1 MLKVLIVDDNKQ
13 ITSILEEYA
22 KKEGYETI
30 VAFDG
35 EEAIELFEKEEPD
48 IILLDVMMPKKD
60 GFTVCRE
67 IREISNVPIIM
78 ITAKGEDYEKIMGL
92 EMGADD
98 YILKPFSP
106 NEVMARI
113 KAIMRRII
121 IEEKE
126 SNIFTYDNL
135 TISLDNYSVS
145 IDGKDLSLTKK
156 ELEILWTLATNKNK
170 VFSRDNLLEA
180 IWGIEYYGYDR
191 TVDSHMKRL
200 RAKIDKYKHDKWD
213 IKTIWGV
220 GYKFEV
226 EDEK

>member
-1 MLKVLIVDDNKQ
+1 MKVLIVDDNKQ
-13 ITSILEEYA
+13 ITSILDEYA
-22 KKEGYETI
+22 KKEGYETVI
-30 VAFDG
+30 AFDG
-35 EEAIELFEKEEPD
+35 EEAIKLFEKEEPD

-67 IREISNVPIIM
+67 IRERSNVPIIM

>member
-1 MLKVLIVDDNKQ
+1 MKVLIVDDNKQ

-30 VAFDG
+30 IALDG
-35 EEAIELFEKEEPD
+35 EEAIELFNKEDPD

-67 IREISNVPIIM
+67 IREVSNVPIIM

-92 EMGADD
+92 ELGADD

-106 NEVMARI
+106 NEVIARI
-113 KAIMRRII
+113 KAIMRRIT

-135 TISLDNYSVS
+135 NISLENYSAS

-156 ELEILWTLATNKNK
+156 ELEILWTLVNNKNK
-170 VFSRDNLLEA
+170 VFSRENLLES
-180 IWGIEYYGYDR
+180 IWGVEYYGYDR

-200 RAKIDKYKHDKWD
+200 RAKIDKHKHPSWD
-213 IKTIWGV
+213 LKTIWGV

-226 EDEK
+226 KDEE